1 LAGTAEYSRLI
12 KGDGRNLIWAN
23 QMPVRFPGLFT
34 ACLAVA
40 LAATASSA
48 RAQAQNPATNAPSKL
63 PAATPATTNLL
74 TTNILTGPNLFANTN
89 GVIRALG
96 LFEAIRSAVSNN
108 FDVRIERIEPLLAE
122 TDIESAKGAYDPVIS
137 ASGEHAESKSNG
149 VRTKTDTVGLGLDGR
164 IPTGGS
170 VGLGLDNLR
179 ETTTRTT
186 SGTFLDRDGS
196 GRATVITGRQ
206 PLLRNLW
213 IDSFRYQ
220 IQFSRRQLKISELD
234 FRLRL
239 LSTVSLVEQA
249 YFEWIAAREN
259 VRVQEESVTL
269 ARQQAREYGVRTQI
283 GTARPLDQQR
293 FESQAA
299 SSEAALLQARA
310 NLKARENALVDLI
323 TADFEAWHGFALE
336 PADQLPTVE
345 RTYDLQ
351 QSWTTAFERRPDL
364 HRLIIG
370 LEQLGLTEKL
380 RYNQIFPQL
389 DLTGLYGLNGNNDSF
404 RGVFNDFSNANKPT
418 WAVGLEASFP
428 IGNRT
433 ARAGLRAVRLQKEQ
447 ANERIKQARQTIMV
461 QVENAIN
468 DARTGWARIPA
479 TRAAREYAAAALRAG
494 QLQLQQGAVTPLE
507 LLTLQQDLTAARSD
521 EIRALVDYNKAVTIL
536 LEREG
541 TLLDERGL
549 TLSIH

>member
-1 LAGTAEYSRLI
+1 
-12 KGDGRNLIWAN
+12 
-23 QMPVRFPGLFT
+23 MPVRFPALSPTCF
-34 ACLAVA
+34 AVA
-40 LAATASSA
+40 LAAAFSA
-48 RAQAQNPATNAPSKL
+48 VGQAQDPSTNAPGKL
-63 PAATPATTNLL
+63 PAATPATTNLF

-89 GVIRALG
+89 GVIRAIG
-96 LFEAIRSAVSNN
+96 LMEAIRSAVSNN
-108 FDVRIERIEPLLAE
+108 FDVRIQRIEPLIAE
-122 TDIESAKGAYDPVIS
+122 TAIEAAKGAYDPVIA
-137 ASGEHAESKSNG
+137 ASGDHSESKVDG
-149 VRTKTDTVGLGLDGR
+149 VRTKTESVTVGLNGRLPTGATVGLGLNDATEVTKRSTYGDLL
-164 IPTGGS
+164 S
-170 VGLGLDNLR
+170 
-179 ETTTRTT
+179 RT
-186 SGTFLDRDGS
+186 GS
-196 GRATVITGRQ
+196 GSASVISARQ
-206 PLLRNLW
+206 PLLRNMW
-213 IDSFRYQ
+213 IDSFRYA
-220 IQFSRRQLKISELD
+220 IAISRSDLKYSELG

-239 LSTVSLVEQA
+239 LSTVSAVEQA

-259 VRVQEESVTL
+259 VRVQEEAVTL
-269 ARQQAREYGVRTQI
+269 ARQQAREYSVRTQI

-299 SSEAALLQARA
+299 SSEAALLQARSA
-310 NLKARENALVDLI
+310 LKTRENALVDLI
-323 TADFEAWHGFALE
+323 TTEFDAWHAFGLE

-351 QSWTTAFERRPDL
+351 ESWTTAFERRPDL
-364 HRLIIG
+364 HQLIID

-389 DLTGLYGLNGNNDSF
+389 DLTGRYGYNARGDSL
-404 RGVFNDFSNANKPT
+404 RGVFMDLSDANKPS

-428 IGNRT
+428 IGNRS
-433 ARAGLRAVRLQKEQ
+433 ARADLRSVRLQKER

-494 QLQLQQGAVTPLE
+494 QLQLQQGQITPLE
-507 LLTLQQDLTAARSD
+507 LLTLQQDLTAARSN

-549 TLSIH
+549 SLSIH

>member
-1 LAGTAEYSRLI
+1 
-12 KGDGRNLIWAN
+12 
-23 QMPVRFPGLFT
+23 MPVRFPRFFS

-40 LAATASSA
+40 LAASAASA
-48 RAQAQNPATNAPSKL
+48 RAQAQNPATTNAPSKL

-74 TTNILTGPNLFANTN
+74 TTNVLTGPNLFANTN

-149 VRTKTDTVGLGLDGR
+149 IRSKTDTIGLGLDGR
-164 IPTGGS
+164 IPTGAS
-170 VGLGLDNLR
+170 IGLGLDNLR

-196 GRATVITGRQ
+196 GRATVISGRQ

-220 IQFSRRQLKISELD
+220 IQFSRKQLKISELD

-259 VRVQEESVTL
+259 VRVQEEAVTL
-269 ARQQAREYGVRTQI
+269 ARQQAREYSVRAQI

-299 SSEAALLQARA
+299 SSEAALLQARS
-310 NLKARENALVDLI
+310 NLKARENALIDLI

-345 RTYDLQ
+345 RAYDLQ

-389 DLTGLYGLNGNNDSF
+389 DLTGLYGLNGDNDSF
-404 RGVFNDFSNANKPT
+404 RGVFNDFSNANKPA

-428 IGNRT
+428 IGNRS

-461 QVENAIN
+461 QVENSIN

-521 EIRALVDYNKAVTIL
+521 EIRALVDYNKAVTVL

>member
-1 LAGTAEYSRLI
+1 
-12 KGDGRNLIWAN
+12 
-23 QMPVRFPGLFT
+23 MPVRFPGFFS

-40 LAATASSA
+40 LAATAASA
-48 RAQAQNPATNAPSKL
+48 RAQAQNPVTNAPSKL
-63 PAATPATTNLL
+63 PAATPATTNLF

-96 LFEAIRSAVSNN
+96 LIEAIRSAVSNN
-108 FDVRIERIEPLLAE
+108 FDVRIERIEPQIAE
-122 TDIESAKGAYDPVIS
+122 TDIQAAKGAYDPVIS
-137 ASGEHAESKSNG
+137 ASGEHRDTKIDGAHTRQES
-149 VRTKTDTVGLGLDGR
+149 VGLGLDGR
-164 IPTGGS
+164 LPTGATYS
-170 VGLGLDNLR
+170 LGVDTR
-179 ETTTRTT
+179 ENASRKIFTNDFTR
-186 SGTFLDRDGS
+186 SGS
-196 GRATVITGRQ
+196 GSATVISARQ
-206 PLLRNLW
+206 PLLRNMW
-213 IDSFRYQ
+213 IDQFRYQ
-220 IQFSRRQLKISELD
+220 IQISRKQLKISELG

-249 YFEWIAAREN
+249 YFDWIAAREN
-259 VRVQEESVTL
+259 VRVQEEAVTL
-269 ARQQAREYGVRTQI
+269 ARQQAREYGVRAQI

-299 SSEAALLQARA
+299 SSEATLLQARR
-310 NLKARENALVDLI
+310 NLKAQENTLINLI
-323 TADFEAWHGFALE
+323 TTEFEAWHGFAIE
-336 PADQLPTVE
+336 PADQLPTID
-345 RTYDLQ
+345 RPYDLQ
-351 QSWTTAFERRPDL
+351 ESWTKAFERRPDL
-364 HRLIIG
+364 HQLVIN

-389 DLTGLYGLNGNNDSF
+389 DLTGMYGYNGSAGSLGD
-404 RGVFNDFSNANKPT
+404 VYVDLADANKPT

-433 ARAGLRAVRLQKEQ
+433 ARANLRAIRLQKEQ
-447 ANERIKQARQTIMV
+447 ADERLKQSRQTIMV

-521 EIRALVDYNKAVTIL
+521 EIRALVDYNKAVTVL